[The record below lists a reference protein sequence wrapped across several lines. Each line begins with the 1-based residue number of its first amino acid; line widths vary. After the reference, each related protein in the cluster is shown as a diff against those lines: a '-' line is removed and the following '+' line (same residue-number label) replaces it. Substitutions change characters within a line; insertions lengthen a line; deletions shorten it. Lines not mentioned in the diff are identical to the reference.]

1 MKSSATMVGTL
12 SFTDFLALHYTGV
25 IALPDYLPFPI
36 TKEHLDA
43 IGSIIEK
50 LVFNG
55 PFNWELEA
63 IANIVKYFIMVSQ
76 YNAGQQLYASQS
88 IAARPISNALEQMGC
103 WYSES
108 VQWL

>member
-43 IGSIIEK
+43 IGSIIEE
-50 LVFNG
+50 LVCHG
-55 PFNWELEA
+55 PFNWEA
-63 IANIVKYFIMVSQ
+63 IANIVNYFIMVSQ
-76 YNAGQQLYASQS
+76 YNAG
-88 IAARPISNALEQMGC
+88 
-103 WYSES
+103 
-108 VQWL
+108 